1 MIAFP
6 NCKLNLGLN
15 IINKRADGFH
25 NIETILFPLNW
36 CDGLEIISQGA
47 RGLLGKKV
55 EFDSSGIEIPTDI
68 QFPLNKGGKGVVN
81 LCVKAYQLLT
91 EDYNLPPVHF
101 FLYKNIPIG
110 AGLGGGS
117 ADAACSLKCLNE
129 LFELQLNDQQL
140 TNYASQLGSDC
151 AFFINN
157 KPVFAYQRGN
167 RFEPIEL
174 NLNNYQFLLVY
185 PNIPIDT
192 GWAYQNIQPKH
203 PKKSLKELIKLPIEK
218 WREHIYN
225 DFEQLVFKK
234 YPQIAA
240 LKSQLYK
247 SGALY
252 ASMSGSGSA
261 VYGIFEKDKRI
272 KTNGIFKD
280 YVVKIV

>member
-1 MIAFP
+1 MVVFP

-15 IINKRADGFH
+15 IISKRADGFH

-36 CDGLEIISQGA
+36 CDGLEII
-47 RGLLGKKV
+47 LGKKV
-55 EFDSSGIEIPTDI
+55 EFESSGIEIPTED
-68 QFPLNKGGKGVVN
+68 N

-91 EDYNLPPVHF
+91 EDYDLPPAHF

-157 KPVFAYQRGN
+157 KPVFAYEKGDV
-167 RFEPIEL
+167 FEPL
-174 NLNNYQFLLVY
+174 DLPARSFTQAGLRLNNYQFLIVY
-185 PNIPIDT
+185 PKIPIDT
-192 GWAYQNIQPKH
+192 GWAYQNIKPKQ
-203 PKKSLKELIKLPIEK
+203 PKKSLKELIKLPIEEWK
-218 WREHIYN
+218 QNIYN
-225 DFEQLVFKK
+225 DFEQLVFEK

-240 LKSQLYK
+240 LKNQLYK
-247 SGALY
+247 SGATY
-252 ASMSGSGSA
+252 ASMTGSGSA
-261 VYGIFEKDKRI
+261 VYGIFEKDRI
-272 KTNGIFKD
+272 PEIPRNG
-280 YVVKIV
+280 YIVN